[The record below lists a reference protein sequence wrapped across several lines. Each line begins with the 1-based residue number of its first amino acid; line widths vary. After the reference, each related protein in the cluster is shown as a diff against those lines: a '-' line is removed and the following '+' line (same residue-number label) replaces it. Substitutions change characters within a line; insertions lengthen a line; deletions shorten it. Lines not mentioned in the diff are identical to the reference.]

1 MTIDEAIAR
10 ERQLSKEQRS
20 HVGTWDDEYS
30 KKCEVYAEEHE
41 QLAEWLEELKAYK
54 ETKCNKSVYLANK
67 SIDMIDAVNKGYAD
81 GYNKAIDD
89 LLEGANEMVIEV
101 DTGTYTMKAIGIGL
115 LEQIAEKLK
124 EGGKN
129 E

>member
-1 MTIDEAIAR
+1 MYESPINIII
-10 ERQLSKEQRS
+10 SKLCTKLESDCVKSVQRYGFD
-20 HVGTWDDEYS
+20 VD
-30 KKCEVYAEEHE
+30 K
-41 QLAEWLEELKAYK
+41 EELAKALNYDRK
-54 ETKCNKSVYLANK
+54 QYE
-67 SIDMIDAVNKGYAD
+67 KGYMY

-89 LLEGANEMVIEV
+89 LLEDANEMAIEV
-101 DTGTYTMKAIGIGL
+101 YTGTYTMKAIGIGL

>member
-1 MTIDEAIAR
+1 MYESPINIII
-10 ERQLSKEQRS
+10 SKLCTNLESDCLQAVQRYGFD
-20 HVGTWDDEYS
+20 VD
-30 KKCEVYAEEHE
+30 K
-41 QLAEWLEELKAYK
+41 EELAKALNYDRK
-54 ETKCNKSVYLANK
+54 QYE
-67 SIDMIDAVNKGYAD
+67 KGYMY

-89 LLEGANEMVIEV
+89 LLEGANEMAIEV

-115 LEQIAEKLK
+115 LEKIAEQLK